1 MAGAPAKRHMDKVAQ
16 LGCLIC
22 KRNYGPVNAYGP
34 VELHHIAVGTGK
46 RSDYAVAPLCE
57 EHHRGGAGLHGMG
70 VKKFCVLYRPPGDCE
85 YGLLVWVNEDL
96 ARLK

>member
-1 MAGAPAKRHMDKVAQ
+1 MSSAAAKRHMTAVAE

-22 KRNYGPVNAYGP
+22 RSRGQQQSTPT
-34 VELHHIAVGTGK
+34 ELHHIALGTGE
-46 RSDYAVAPLCE
+46 RSDFAVAPLCV

-70 VKKFCVLYRPPGDCE
+70 TKKFCVMYRPPGDCE
-85 YGLLVWVNEDL
+85 YGLLVMVFEYL